1 MDRIMIDLR
10 NENECSQIRKIFTN
24 KDLVSVEDLL
34 DMICELDDRVSDL
47 TDEIR
52 DIKQDLEDN
61 YKRIS
66 IEDQVGI
73 SERDFI

>member
-47 TDEIR
+47 TDEINYINQ
-52 DIKQDLEDN
+52 DIEDN
-61 YKRIS
+61 YKKIS